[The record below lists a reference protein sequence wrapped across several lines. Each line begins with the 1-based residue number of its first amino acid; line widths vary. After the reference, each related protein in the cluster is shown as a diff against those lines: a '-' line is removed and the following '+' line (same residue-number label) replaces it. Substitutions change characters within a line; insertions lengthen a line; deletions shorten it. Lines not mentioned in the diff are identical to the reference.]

1 MSEIEKNLKR
11 ELDAKVPD
19 LKDKIKAEVYP
30 HEIAGKARRKNA
42 AFSLRRII
50 YAVCIVAVLV
60 AIVVSSAVL
69 TPPPGGTTVVVSINP
84 RVEFVLDDDT
94 VISQKGLNEDG
105 VTLLLNDNYVGM
117 NINSAV
123 DTLLGRA
130 KSLGFLKDNRT
141 VKLAVNYSNGKRADK
156 EYKEL
161 STLINDFLSSN
172 LKGASLMRLTEDELE
187 DILDSYDEK
196 ALKGFHE
203 QQLDLFREKL
213 SQVITEKLDR
223 LAELKDSVNREL
235 TLLGD
240 MDEKEK
246 IPQEIFL
253 KIDGELTSFLSEF
266 PSEIKPL
273 SENSRIKDLEKLLEE
288 IEDVEDDLT
297 DALEEIEEGHED
309 DIKDRIEDLFEIAWE
324 LMNPEYDD

>member
-50 YAVCIVAVLV
+50 YAVCIVAVLA

-203 QQLDLFREKL
+203 QQLAFSSNYGKAG
-213 SQVITEKLDR
+213 Q
-223 LAELKDSVNREL
+223 AC
-235 TLLGD
+235 
-240 MDEKEK
+240 
-246 IPQEIFL
+246 
-253 KIDGELTSFLSEF
+253 
-266 PSEIKPL
+266 
-273 SENSRIKDLEKLLEE
+273 
-288 IEDVEDDLT
+288 
-297 DALEEIEEGHED
+297 
-309 DIKDRIEDLFEIAWE
+309 RIEGLGK
-324 LMNPEYDD
+324 P

>member
-50 YAVCIVAVLV
+50 YAVCIVAVLA

-196 ALKGFHE
+196 ALKGFLE
-203 QQLDLFREKL
+203 QQPDLFREKL
-213 SQVITEKLDR
+213 SQVITEKLGK

-253 KIDGELTSFLSEF
+253 KIDGEITSFLSEF

-273 SENSRIKDLEKLLEE
+273 SEKSRIKDLEKLLEE